1 MEHIRFNDADDGRA
15 IAAVAGTAFNAGRD
29 ISVCRLRDDARLG
42 GVIFTNYTTE
52 SIAIHSAGWSPHWI
66 NRDMLFVTFDY
77 PFKQLGVN
85 RIFGYVPE
93 DNFHA
98 IRFNEKLGFTHVA
111 RIEGMFKHNTA
122 CCLMKM
128 EHRDCRFLGVQART
142 LQSNVTEERP
152 PWEKSPTPQRHPTT
166 AH

>member
-1 MEHIRFNDADDGRA
+1 LEHIRFNDAADGHA
-15 IAAVAGTAFNAGRD
+15 IAVIAGTAFNAGRD
-29 ISVCRLRDDARLG
+29 ISICRVRGDVRLG

-52 SIAIHSAGWSPHWI
+52 SVAIHSASWTPHWI

-77 PFKQLGVN
+77 PFNQLHVN

-98 IRFNEKLGFTHVA
+98 IRFNEKLGFTHAA
-111 RIEGMFKHNTA
+111 RIDGMFKHNIA
-122 CCLMKM
+122 CCLMKL
-128 EHRDCRFLGVQART
+128 ERSDCRFLGVQART
-142 LQSNVTEERP
+142 LQSNVTEEIL
-152 PWEKSPTPQRHPTT
+152 PWEKSPIPLRRRIT

>member
-1 MEHIRFNDADDGRA
+1 MDHIRFNDRDDGVA
-15 IAAVAGTAFNAGRD
+15 IAERAGTAFNAGRD
-29 ISVCRLRDDARLG
+29 ISICRVRDDDRLG

-52 SIAIHSAGWSPHWI
+52 SIAIHSASWTLHWI

-77 PFKQLGVN
+77 PFNQRVVN

-111 RIEGMFKHNTA
+111 YVPGMFKYGVA
-122 CCLMKM
+122 CCLMKL
-128 EHRDCRFLGVQART
+128 ERKDCRHLGVQART
-142 LQSNVTEERP
+142 LQSNRRL
-152 PWEKSPTPQRHPTT
+152 Q
-166 AH
+166 